1 MTTRLILDF
10 LIPLDEPRFDR
21 QRSASPREDYR
32 GEDFRGDR
40 ARSRSP
46 NGRIDERY
54 VIDSVLQ
61 LQPIIRSTII
71 TTSTS

>member
-1 MTTRLILDF
+1 MTRLTLDF
-10 LIPLDEPRFDR
+10 LIPLDELRFDR

-54 VIDSVLQ
+54 VIDSVLLRPI
-61 LQPIIRSTII
+61 LQSTMMA
-71 TTSTS
+71 TSTS